1 MEYIM
6 TSTKETQYNDL
17 LDDNQLNG
25 EVKLGLTSGHT
36 YRHDPRRLTFLLS
49 RYKFVSKMLDGYAN
63 VLEVGCGDGF
73 GGTLVADTVEHLVGM
88 DFDPL
93 FIENATNLR
102 TESDNR
108 SFIFHDILEA
118 PLKNR
123 FDAAYSLD
131 VLEHISKEE
140 ESLFMENILG
150 SLDDNGTLII
160 GMPSLE
166 SQDYASIQSKIG
178 HINCKS
184 GDELKTFCKNYFHNV
199 FIFSMNDEVVH
210 TGFTPMAHYLL
221 ALCTNP
227 TKG

>member
-1 MEYIM
+1 M
-6 TSTKETQYNDL
+6 TE
-17 LDDNQLNG
+17 
-25 EVKLGLTSGHT
+25 
-36 YRHDPRRLTFLLS
+36 
-49 RYKFVSKMLDGYAN
+49 
-63 VLEVGCGDGF
+63 
-73 GGTLVADTVEHLVGM
+73 
-88 DFDPL
+88 
-93 FIENATNLR
+93 EN
-102 TESDNR
+102 
-108 SFIFHDILEA
+108 
-118 PLKNR
+118 
-123 FDAAYSLD
+123 
-131 VLEHISKEE
+131 
-140 ESLFMENILG
+140 FMENILG